1 MIASNDAPP
10 LVSIVLATYNG
21 AAFLATQLDS
31 IFEQTYTRYEVVA
44 VDDASTDDTYAL
56 LQAYAAKHP
65 NMQVHRNERNLGFI
79 ANFERACGLVKGE
92 LIALCDQDDYWLPRK
107 LEKLVAARG
116 DAALVHCNSA
126 LCDETLAPT
135 GVRASD
141 RARFKAIG
149 NPLEQAVFCR
159 IYGHA
164 SLITRELLVQSLPF
178 LPRLPHDWWLCY
190 FATFNGGIRYLPEVL
205 VYYRQHANNA
215 IGAVGGKN
223 RNKQS
228 KAARRD
234 SQHQKITDIRNR
246 VAAFYRHCPNQL
258 VREKEVLRRLHRSYQ
273 SFDPIS
279 GIRRMVLFFQY
290 RNTFLGVKKRSA
302 LRKLVFCIKMLWKV
316 K

>member
-1 MIASNDAPP
+1 MIAPNDRLP

-31 IFEQTYTRYEVVA
+31 LFEQTYTRFEVVA
-44 VDDASTDDTYAL
+44 VDDASTDDTYAI
-56 LQAYAAKHP
+56 LQSYAARYPH
-65 NMQVHRNERNLGFI
+65 MQVHRNEQNLGFI
-79 ANFERACGLVKGE
+79 GNFEKACSLAKAELV
-92 LIALCDQDDYWLPRK
+92 ALCDQDDYWLPEK

-126 LCDETLAPT
+126 LCNEKLEPT
-135 GVRASD
+135 GVLASHK
-141 RARFKAIG
+141 AEFKPIN

-164 SLITRELLVQSLPF
+164 SLITRELLDKALPF

-223 RNKQS
+223 RNKGLTQS
-228 KAARRD
+228 KRD
-234 SQHQKITDIRNR
+234 SKRRQVADIRNR
-246 VAAFYRHCPNQL
+246 VAAFYQHCPEHL
-258 VREKEVLRRLHRSYQ
+258 VAEKKVLRRLHHSYQ
-273 SFDPIS
+273 TFDPL
-279 GIRRMVLFFQY
+279 RDLQRMVLFFQY

-302 LRKLVFCIKMLWKV
+302 FRKFVFCIKMLWTV